1 MPEITDPT
9 SRLLAARIRARRREL
24 DLSLTDVAARMI
36 ADGRQL
42 APALLGRIENCT
54 RAVSVPELNA
64 IAEALDVVPEHL
76 MRAGELCGSCGQEI
90 SR

>member
-24 DLSLTDVAARMI
+24 ELSLTDVSTRMV
-36 ADGRQL
+36 ADGRSF
-42 APALLGRIENCT
+42 APALLGRIENGT

-64 IAEALDVVPEHL
+64 IADALDVVPEYL
-76 MRAGELCGSCGQEI
+76 MRAGELCASCGQEI
-90 SR
+90 TR